1 VISRRELLVGAAAAA
16 LVGCS
21 RGGAGEPGV
30 VRLGIMANLTHAP
43 ALVGVHSGR
52 FERALGGARLE
63 TRIFRAG
70 PRVVEALLGDA
81 IDVGTTGPAPVVTMY
96 ARHPDAFRVIL
107 GVASGGASLVFA
119 KQWGITAPNDL
130 RGKTLATPQ
139 IGCTQDVALK
149 KWLAA
154 NGLSLA
160 RGDVNVTALASPDIR
175 AQVIRGGLAGAWVPE
190 PWGTRLVT
198 EGAATRFLDE
208 RTLWPDG
215 RFPTALALART
226 GFMRTRALEVE
237 RLRAALADEVRRAK
251 DDPAAYEE
259 EAYVAMK
266 ALAGNPGPRE
276 LLHAAWPMV
285 DFTIDPLPE
294 GVAAFAQDAHAL
306 GLVPEVACA
315 RLFTSATA

>member
-1 VISRRELLVGAAAAA
+1 MVGAAAAA

-52 FERALGGARLE
+52 IERALGGARLD
-63 TRIFRAG
+63 TRVFRAG
-70 PRVVEALLGDA
+70 PRVVEALLGGA

-119 KQWGITAPNDL
+119 THAGISAPRDL

-154 NGLSLA
+154 NGLSIA
-160 RGDVNVTALASPDIR
+160 RGDVHVTALASPDIR
-175 AQVIRGGLAGAWVPE
+175 AQVMRGGLAGAWLPE
-190 PWGTRLVT
+190 PWGTRLVS
-198 EGAATRFLDE
+198 EGAASRYLDE
-208 RTLWPDG
+208 RTLWHDG

-226 GFMRTRALEVE
+226 DFMRTRAAEIQL
-237 RLRAALADEVRRAK
+237 LRAALAEEVRRANE
-251 DDPAAYEE
+251 DPAAYEDE
-259 EAYVAMK
+259 TYAAMK

-276 LLHAAWPMV
+276 LLHQAWSMV
-285 DFTIDPLPE
+285 DFTTDPLPD
-294 GVAAFAQDAHAL
+294 GVAAFAEDAHAL

-315 RLFTSATA
+315 RLFSSGAA